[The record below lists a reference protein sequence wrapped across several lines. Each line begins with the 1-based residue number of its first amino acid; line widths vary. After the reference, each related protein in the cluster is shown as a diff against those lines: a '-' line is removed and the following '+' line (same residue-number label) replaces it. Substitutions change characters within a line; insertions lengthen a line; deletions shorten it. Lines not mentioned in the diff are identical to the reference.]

1 MMCVCDFVYVYGRW
15 FHDISR
21 RNAEKLLI
29 EPNNQRGTF
38 IVRESETVPG
48 LK

>member
-1 MMCVCDFVYVYGRW
+1 VCVCDFVYVYGRW
-15 FHDISR
+15 FHDNISR
-21 RNAEKLLI
+21 EDAAKLLI

-38 IVRESETVPG
+38 IVRESGTVPG